1 MRRALLGAA
10 VVAAA
15 ALTSMGPAWAHG
27 EYSGG
32 WTDPAPGEVL
42 DGLRGIS
49 GSVSHG
55 HGIEQVLLQSV
66 VPEDV
71 DAGDECAASG
81 GPWAPIAGGGAQQ
94 VSFTFQVVF
103 PCNIVYRVDAT
114 AQAGAGEGSRL
125 DPDPAPGPFSMQG
138 RIAVAIPAE
147 AVDGLDLRLAGSD
160 DAPQVVITWSE
171 GTEPDILRYV
181 ITRDGEVI
189 DEVDA
194 GDELE
199 VVDTDPSPG
208 ARATYEVTAIRSGP
222 EGDVA
227 GRPADASIDVPDRS
241 VEDDE
246 DEAASDDGDDAGTS
260 DDDGDGDGDSGPA
273 LGSSSAPGAGS
284 RPAPIGTS
292 SRPVSGG
299 PPTTLDTGFSETL
312 PFDPEAPQDEVAA
325 PPTGD
330 GSVVASFDDADEPPV
345 LNQETLTF
353 IAAGLALLMGSMVI
367 RHVTRRA
374 ASGY

>member
-1 MRRALLGAA
+1 MRRALLAA
-10 VVAAA
+10 ALVAAA
-15 ALTSMGPAWAHG
+15 ALTSLVPAWAHG

-32 WTDPAPGEVL
+32 WTDPAPGSVL

-49 GSVSHG
+49 GSASHV

-71 DAGDECAASG
+71 EAGEECAASG
-81 GPWAPIAGGGAQQ
+81 GPWAPVSGGGAQQ

-114 AQAGAGEGSRL
+114 AQAGAGEGTRL
-125 DPDPAPGPFSMQG
+125 EPDPAPGPFPMQG
-138 RIAVAIPAE
+138 RIAVAIPA
-147 AVDGLDLRLAGSD
+147 APVDGLDLRLAGPE
-160 DAPQVVITWSE
+160 DAREVVITWS
-171 GTEPDILRYV
+171 GGAEPDIQRYV
-181 ITRDGEVI
+181 ITRDGEVLG
-189 DEVDA
+189 EVAA

-199 VVDTDPSPG
+199 LVDAAAPPG
-208 ARATYEVTAIRSGP
+208 ARSTYEVTAIRSGP
-222 EGDVA
+222 KGDVA
-227 GRPADASIDVPDRS
+227 GQPADASIDVPERP
-241 VEDDE
+241 VEGDEGDGAADE
-246 DEAASDDGDDAGTS
+246 DGDDGDDG
-260 DDDGDGDGDSGPA
+260 GSGPP
-273 LGSSSAPGAGS
+273 LGSSSGPGGGTG
-284 RPAPIGTS
+284 PAPIGTS

-312 PFDPEAPQDEVAA
+312 PFDPAAPQAEEVAA

-345 LNQETLTF
+345 LNQETWTF

-374 ASGY
+374 AAGY

>member
-1 MRRALLGAA
+1 MRRALLAVA

-15 ALTSMGPAWAHG
+15 AVTSLAPAWAHG

-32 WTDPAPGEVL
+32 WTDPAPGSVL

-49 GSVSHG
+49 GSVSHV

-71 DAGDECAASG
+71 EAGEECAASG
-81 GPWAPIAGGGAQQ
+81 GPWAPVSGGGAQQ

-114 AQAGAGEGSRL
+114 AHAGAGEGTRL
-125 DPDPAPGPFSMQG
+125 SPDPAPGPFPMQG
-138 RIAVAIPAE
+138 RIAVAIPA
-147 AVDGLDLRLAGSD
+147 APVDGLDLRLAGPE
-160 DAPQVVITWSE
+160 DARRVVISWSE
-171 GTEPDILRYV
+171 GAEPDIQRYV
-181 ITRDGEVI
+181 ITRDGEVLG
-189 DEVDA
+189 EVDA

-199 VVDTDPSPG
+199 VVDADPPPG
-208 ARATYEVTAIRSGP
+208 ARSTYEVTAIRSGP

-227 GRPADASIDVPDRS
+227 GQPADASIDVPERP

-246 DEAASDDGDDAGTS
+246 DDDASGDDPAGDDGDDG
-260 DDDGDGDGDSGPA
+260 DDGGSDPA
-273 LGSSSAPGAGS
+273 LGSSSGPGGGTG
-284 RPAPIGTS
+284 PTPIGTS

-312 PFDPEAPQDEVAA
+312 PFDPAAPQEEQVAA

-330 GSVVASFDDADEPPV
+330 GSEVASFDDADEPPV
-345 LNQETLTF
+345 LNQETWTF

-374 ASGY
+374 AAGY

>member
-1 MRRALLGAA
+1 MRRALLAAA

-15 ALTSMGPAWAHG
+15 ALTSLAPAWAHG

-32 WTDPAPGEVL
+32 WTDPAPGTVL

-49 GSVSHG
+49 GSVSHV
-55 HGIEQVLLQSV
+55 HGIQAVSLQAV

-71 DAGDECAASG
+71 DAGEECAPSG
-81 GPWAPIAGGGAQQ
+81 GPWAPISGGGAQQ

-114 AQAGAGEGSRL
+114 AQAGAGEGTRL
-125 DPDPAPGPFSMQG
+125 NPDPAPGPFPMQG

-147 AVDGLDLRLAGSD
+147 AVDGLDLRLAGAE
-160 DAPQVVITWSE
+160 DAPEVVVTWSQ
-171 GTEPDILRYV
+171 GAEPDILRYV
-181 ITRDGEVI
+181 VSRDGEVLG
-189 DEVDA
+189 EVEA

-199 VVDTDPSPG
+199 LVDTAPPPG
-208 ARATYEVTAIRSGP
+208 TRATYEVTAVRRGP
-222 EGDVA
+222 KGDVS
-227 GRPADASIDVPDRS
+227 GQPADASIDVPEPPA
-241 VEDDE
+241 EDDE
-246 DEAASDDGDDAGTS
+246 DDASDDDAADDDDDA
-260 DDDGDGDGDSGPA
+260 DDASGPA
-273 LGSSSAPGAGS
+273 LGSSSAPGGGS
-284 RPAPIGTS
+284 RPTPIGTS

-312 PFDPEAPQDEVAA
+312 PFDPEAPQGEVAA

-345 LNQETLTF
+345 LNQETWTF
-353 IAAGLALLMGSMVI
+353 IAGGLALLMGSMVI

-374 ASGY
+374 AAGY